1 MAYNIGMI
9 YLING
14 KQTIRLK
21 SQMENIVKQSLAETD
36 AMNFIRFD
44 SLLTSVQDI
53 VREANY
59 LPLGYEHKAIIL
71 DNPYYLLKE
80 KGRHKIESE
89 QDYKALIN
97 YIKNPNPNCDLI
109 FLVNTANSEINKRQE
124 IYRLIEKNGQI
135 VNVPEPE
142 KKQWTAIVR
151 QYFKDNWP
159 HHVVSSGAISEIARR
174 TNGDYASL
182 INNGEKVA
190 LYSNRI
196 TYETVNLLITRPLE
210 ENAFRLFNYLVD
222 ERNADAI
229 TLFRD
234 LKTSNVE
241 PVALIS
247 LLANQF
253 RLLNRVS
260 YLSRHGM
267 SSDEIAKVLAIN
279 PIRAKIFR
287 KNSFV
292 VSRKIVSQTLETLY
306 QMDLQIKSGL
316 ADRHFIF
323 ELFLI
328 NFTR

>member
-1 MAYNIGMI
+1 M
-9 YLING
+9 
-14 KQTIRLK
+14 
-21 SQMENIVKQSLAETD
+21 
-36 AMNFIRFD
+36 
-44 SLLTSVQDI
+44 
-53 VREANY
+53 
-59 LPLGYEHKAIIL
+59 
-71 DNPYYLLKE
+71 
-80 KGRHKIESE
+80 
-89 QDYKALIN
+89 IN

-260 YLSRHGM
+260 YLSRHGR
-267 SSDEIAKVLAIN
+267 STDEIAKELAIN
-279 PIRAKIFR
+279 PIRAKILR